1 MRREFFK
8 QLYNLMIKDER
19 IYAVTADLGYGG
31 FNNIMKDFPNRFI
44 NTGAS
49 EQSALAIACGLAQ
62 SGKKV
67 FCYSI
72 TPFLLWRGA
81 EIIRNYINHER
92 YGVCLVGSGRDQDY
106 LHDGFSHYAG
116 DDVNLLDSMTKIKSK
131 WPNSVEE
138 MEDQVKEYM
147 SNDNPYYI
155 NLKR

>member
-1 MRREFFK
+1 MSSDP
-8 QLYNLMIKDER
+8 NV
-19 IYAVTADLGYGG
+19 YAITADLGYGG
-31 FNNIMKDFPNRFI
+31 FTNIMKDFPSRFI
-44 NTGAS
+44 NVGAS
-49 EQSALAIACGLAQ
+49 EQSMLGIACGLAQ

-81 EIIRNYINHER
+81 EIIRNYINHEQ

-106 LHDGFSHYAG
+106 THDGFSHYAG
-116 DDVNLLDSMTKIKSK
+116 DDVTLMDPMTKIKSR

-138 MEDQVKEYM
+138 MEQLVNEYM
-147 SNDNPYYI
+147 VSYRPYYI